1 MAHTFLGEQRQAVSS
16 IRSAG
21 GVPVLDETFHHLV
34 LADSKF
40 ASRLSIL
47 ATTGVPV
54 PGVTVSAFG
63 SAVCKSVSATRRED
77 QVLYWDIVSEF
88 SSEVDERQSGQ
99 DPRTNPE
106 QWVPVYE
113 TKFERLQE
121 NATEDQ
127 NGDSIANSAGQPFE
141 TGIIRA
147 RYIPVWEFFQLE
159 AASITDETVI
169 ERNEVVNSA
178 TFRGR
183 AAKTL
188 LCTVMSSVIGFYYG
202 SKRRLTRYA
211 LKYNKETWRHKR
223 LDVGTVYLD
232 AGAHLPYLDDA
243 GNVMLGALDGS
254 GGKATVGDP
263 PAVLEFDMFAALD
276 FATFLRI

>member
-1 MAHTFLGEQRQAVSS
+1 MAHTFLGEQREAVSS
-16 IRSAG
+16 IRSNG

-127 NGDSIANSAGQPFE
+127 NAVAIANSAGQPFE
-141 TGIIRA
+141 TGIIWA

-169 ERNEVVNSA
+169 ERNEVVNSGE
-178 TFRGR
+178 FRGR

-211 LKYNKETWRHKR
+211 LKYNTETWRHKR

-263 PAVLEFDMFAALD
+263 PAVLEFDMFAAVD
-276 FATFLRI
+276 FSAFLRI

>member
-1 MAHTFLGEQRQAVSS
+1 MAHTFLGEQRPAVSS
-16 IRSAG
+16 IRSNG

-54 PGVTVSAFG
+54 AGVTLSPGGFAL
-63 SAVCKSVSATRRED
+63 CKSVKATRRDD
-77 QVLYWDIVSEF
+77 QVFYWDIVSEF
-88 SSEVDERQSGQ
+88 SSEVSEQQSSQ
-99 DPRTNPE
+99 DPRTDPE

-121 NATEDQ
+121 NATSDQ
-127 NGDSIANSAGQPFE
+127 NGVAIANSAGQPFE

-169 ERNEVVNSA
+169 GRNEVVNSA

-188 LCTVMSSVIGFYYG
+188 LCTVMSSVIGYYYG
-202 SKRRLTRYA
+202 SKRRLTRYS
-211 LKYNKETWRHKR
+211 LKYNNETWRHKR

-232 AGAHLPYLDDA
+232 FFALVPYLDDG
-243 GNVMLGALDGS
+243 GNVILGALDGNA
-254 GGKATVGDP
+254 GKANPGDP
-263 PAVLEFDMFAALD
+263 PAVLEFDMFAAVD
-276 FATFLRI
+276 FSAFLRI

>member
-1 MAHTFLGEQRQAVSS
+1 MAHTFLGEQRPAVSS
-16 IRSAG
+16 IRSNG

-47 ATTGVPV
+47 ATTGVPI

-169 ERNEVVNSA
+169 GRNEVVNSGE
-178 TFRGR
+178 FRGR

-211 LKYNKETWRHKR
+211 LKYNTETWRHKR

-263 PAVLEFDMFAALD
+263 PAVLEFDMFAAVD
-276 FATFLRI
+276 FSAFLRI

>member
-1 MAHTFLGEQRQAVSS
+1 MAHTFLGEQRPAVSS
-16 IRSAG
+16 IRSNG

-47 ATTGVPV
+47 ATTGVPI

-159 AASITDETVI
+159 SASITDETVI
-169 ERNEVVNSA
+169 ERNEVVNSV

-183 AAKTL
+183 GAKTL

-211 LKYNKETWRHKR
+211 LKYNKETWRHTR

-232 AGAHLPYLDDA
+232 AGAHLPDLDDA

-263 PAVLEFDMFAALD
+263 PAVLEFDMFAAVD